1 MVPILQTSMCFAG
14 AAHDAFVN
22 FKRSHWNLMQVK
34 AECFAGLV

>member
-1 MVPILQTSMCFAG
+1 VVPILQTSMCFAG

-22 FKRSHWNLMQVK
+22 FKRSYWNLMQVK